1 MQKLL
6 IKNALASCANSRIRG
21 FRQKS
26 ASRSLYNA
34 GAGGNGI
41 SGGQRQRILIARAV
55 YKNPNFILFDEATS
69 SLDAENER
77 KIYDN
82 LDTFLKGK
90 TVIKIAHRLSTVKMR
105 IRLLFLKEDA
115 S

>member
-1 MQKLL
+1 MLWRAVQIAELED
-6 IKNALASCANSRIRG
+6 
-21 FRQKS
+21 FVKS
-26 ASRSLYNA
+26 LPQGLYTML